1 MDEILQSAKNGDE
14 NAISTLMEKY
24 KPLVVSISRR
34 YFLINSPL
42 EDIIQEGMIGL
53 FKALRGYK
61 LDSKTDFE
69 SYASLC
75 INRQIQNAIKS
86 NNRNKNIPINTYLSI
101 SNQGK
106 ILLNVKPTNE
116 NTEDDDKG
124 IYIPSN
130 SLTPEES
137 VLFKEKLVEVNN
149 EINILLS
156 SFEKKV
162 LHLYIKG
169 LNYNEIA
176 LLLNKEPKSIDNA
189 LSRIKIK
196 LRDLKCI

>member
-24 KPLVVSISRR
+24 KPLVVSISRK